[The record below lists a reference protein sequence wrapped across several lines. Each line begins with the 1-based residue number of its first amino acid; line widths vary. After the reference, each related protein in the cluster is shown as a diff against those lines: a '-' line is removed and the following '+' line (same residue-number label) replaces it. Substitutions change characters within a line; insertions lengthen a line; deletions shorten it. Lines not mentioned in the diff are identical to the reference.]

1 MEESLRRAAEASFLP
16 LAGGH
21 AVAWFSCVVA
31 VEVLTQI
38 SITSIL
44 VSVGIST
51 SWYECKA
58 MDTVDFCLDI
68 VFVLHFNYY
77 MAADKVT
84 MFFCFFFNLVSLFD
98 CDIKKF
104 QVGKI

>member
-1 MEESLRRAAEASFLP
+1 MEESLRKETEASFLA

-21 AVAWFSCVVA
+21 GVAWVSCVVA

-68 VFVLHFNYY
+68 VFVLYFNYY
-77 MAADKVT
+77 MAADEVT
-84 MFFCFFFNLVSLFD
+84 MLLFF
-98 CDIKKF
+98 
-104 QVGKI
+104 

>member
-1 MEESLRRAAEASFLP
+1 MSLL
-16 LAGGH
+16 
-21 AVAWFSCVVA
+21 A

-44 VSVGIST
+44 VSASIST

-68 VFVLHFNYY
+68 LFVIYFNYY

-84 MFFCFFFNLVSLFD
+84 MLLFF
-98 CDIKKF
+98 
-104 QVGKI
+104 